1 MASVT
6 SHRQTPAVARVI
18 NTVISEAFLTLIV
31 YAQGFAQ
38 AFRNA
43 NLIAL
48 ALSTVACLAV
58 IALPFRR
65 RGLYAAAP
73 KLIRGAWFGL
83 PPIVIVGAIGAA
95 FCGAGVYLAL
105 TKGQYSGGYTA
116 AYVASLVVMLSA
128 GPLLYLGS
136 RYLRRRQGIDIAL
149 AMRELPPE

>member
-1 MASVT
+1 VDILLMLA
-6 SHRQTPAVARVI
+6 
-18 NTVISEAFLTLIV
+18 LGGL
-31 YAQGFAQ
+31 
-38 AFRNA
+38 
-43 NLIAL
+43 LIAPL
-48 ALSTVACLAV
+48 AAST
-58 IALPFRR
+58 PPR
-65 RGLYAAAP
+65 
-73 KLIRGAWFGL
+73 LIRGAWFGL

-116 AYVASLVVMLSA
+116 VSVASLAVMLSA